1 MEIKIKRVSS
11 VPITGSIA
19 GTVNTY
25 RVIED
30 GREFIL
36 TRTCHTF
43 ESSIGI
49 AGKKGILYVDGD
61 DNKVHHQVASP
72 SGACGL
78 YTDDEIVE
86 GLSPLAHRAV
96 IMADQ
101 SGEMGL
107 ITIITGEK

>member
-11 VPITGSIA
+11 VPITGSIS

-25 RVIED
+25 SVIED
-30 GREFIL
+30 GREFLL

-43 ESSIGI
+43 ENSIGI
-49 AGKKGILYVDGD
+49 AGKKGILYVDSD

-78 YTDDEIVE
+78 YTDDEIVQ
-86 GLSPLAHRAV
+86 GLSPLSHRAV

-101 SGEMGL
+101 SAETDE
-107 ITIITGEK
+107 ITITTGEK

>member
-1 MEIKIKRVSS
+1 M
-11 VPITGSIA
+11 TGNLS

-25 RVIED
+25 LVVED
-30 GREFIL
+30 GREFFL
-36 TRTCHTF
+36 TRTCHTLG
-43 ESSIGI
+43 SSIGI
-49 AGKKGILYVDGD
+49 AGKKGILYVDSD
-61 DNKVHHQVASP
+61 DNRVHHQVASP

-101 SGEMGL
+101 CNETDE
-107 ITIITGEK
+107 ITIIT

>member
-1 MEIKIKRVSS
+1 MEIRIKRVSS
-11 VPITGSIA
+11 VPITGSIS
-19 GTVNTY
+19 GNVNTY

-30 GREFIL
+30 GREFLL

-43 ESSIGI
+43 ENSIGI
-49 AGKKGILYVDGD
+49 AGKKGILYVDPD

-101 SGEMGL
+101 SAETGE
-107 ITIITGEK
+107 ITITTGEK

>member
-1 MEIKIKRVSS
+1 MS
-11 VPITGSIA
+11 

-30 GREFIL
+30 GREFLL

-43 ESSIGI
+43 ENSVGI
-49 AGKKGILYVDGD
+49 AGKKGILYVDSD

-96 IMADQ
+96 IMADRFGDM
-101 SGEMGL
+101 SE